1 MTDEMLLSALEA
13 LVMDTPRTS
22 PNGSRV
28 PLPDTLSSS
37 ASSLGLGDDYHDD
50 DRDDD
55 DDDRDDRE
63 TINGRGSGSGS
74 GSGSTGS
81 GGRGGGFILGN
92 AVSEDELSIAEED
105 MVWLLLP
112 LCFAAVC
119 VCLLVCLMVPRSVG
133 DHASHA
139 CLPRRHPPPL
149 LPPHSTC

>member
-22 PNGSRV
+22 PKGSRV

-50 DRDDD
+50 DRDDDD

-112 LCFAAVC
+112 LLLCRC
-119 VCLLVCLMVPRSVG
+119 VRLFVGLLDG
-133 DHASHA
+133 A
-139 CLPRRHPPPL
+139 
-149 LPPHSTC
+149 